1 MPRNPVKQLEV
12 GRVHYAGM
20 LPDAGVEHFGCVWH
34 LYTLG
39 HLVQTDLDRVARAL
53 GLSFADL
60 EFLGMLPI
68 EPRQAPR
75 AIDIASS
82 LCVSHAA
89 VSARVTRLVKLGL
102 IAREPAEGDR
112 RAYVLSVTPKGRA
125 LFRQALEM
133 IAKEA
138 NIVQFFARLTPEDK
152 QAFTRILGL
161 LHEDYDRLFIG
172 TARQD

>member
-1 MPRNPVKQLEV
+1 MPRNPLKQLEV
-12 GRVHYAGM
+12 GRTHYADV
-20 LPDAGVEHFGCVWH
+20 LPETGVEHFGCVWH
-34 LYTLG
+34 LSTLG
-39 HLVQTDLDRVARAL
+39 HLVQTDLDRVARTF

-82 LCVSHAA
+82 LYVSPAA
-89 VSARVTRLVKLGL
+89 VSARVARLVKLGL
-102 IAREPAEGDR
+102 IVREPAEDDG
-112 RAYVLSVTPKGRA
+112 RAHILSVTPKGRDLLA
-125 LFRQALEM
+125 QALAT

-138 NIVQFFARLTPEDK
+138 NIVQFFARLNPEDQ

-172 TARQD
+172 TVRQD